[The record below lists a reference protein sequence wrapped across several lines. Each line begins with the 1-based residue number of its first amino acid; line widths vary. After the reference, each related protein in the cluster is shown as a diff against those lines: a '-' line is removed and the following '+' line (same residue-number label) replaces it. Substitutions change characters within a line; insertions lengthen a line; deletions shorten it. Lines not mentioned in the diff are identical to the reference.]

1 MTDLVEPAGAAA
13 LLEVKDLRKSFFG
26 VEVLKGM
33 SFRLEAGRVMGVIG
47 ENGSGKSTAAN
58 IITGLLRPSAGTMFI
73 RGQEYSP
80 VNARDAAAAGIGF
93 IQQELNLFE
102 NLTIAENLTIRAFPK
117 RIPWLPQIDRKRMR
131 ETAQALLQEVG
142 LDVDPGTPVNQL
154 PQGERQLVEI
164 AKALATDARIII
176 FDEPT
181 TSLTTREAAR
191 LFALVGRLRSRGIGI
206 IYISHI
212 LNDVLRLCD
221 DVITLR
227 DGVMVDVC
235 AAAELTVSRMIE
247 SMLGRPLVE
256 LFPERRKLAAASVPL
271 LEVRGLTQPGI
282 VADISFTVMAGEIVG
297 IAGLMGS
304 GRSEMAR
311 ILFGLDPAAA
321 GEVRVDGRLVAERS
335 PPACM
340 AASMAYL
347 TENRRADGL
356 MMPEGILANLTLAK
370 LTDLAGTSLAMV
382 PEGRLER
389 EAGEIAVAV
398 RIKAHDLRRQPVR
411 SLSGGNQQR
420 VVVGKWLLR
429 GPKVLVL
436 DEPTRG
442 IDVGAKAEI
451 YALVQHLAER
461 GAAILIISSEFEEL
475 FGTCDRILAM
485 AHGEIVAQFQGPA
498 FDRNAVLAATMQTQA
513 GAH

>member
-1 MTDLVEPAGAAA
+1 MNDRTGSASAPA
-13 LLEVKDLRKSFFG
+13 LLEVRDLRKSFFG
-26 VEVLKGM
+26 IEVLKGI
-33 SFRLEAGRVMGVIG
+33 SFRLEAGRVIGLIG

-58 IITGLLRPSAGTMFI
+58 IINGLFSPSAGTMWI
-73 RGQEYSP
+73 RGQEYAP
-80 VNARDAAAAGIGF
+80 LTTRDAAAAGIGF
-93 IQQELNLFE
+93 IHQELNLFE
-102 NLTIAENLTIRAFPK
+102 NLTVAENLTIRAFP
-117 RIPWLPQIDRKRMR
+117 RHISWFPHIDRRRMR
-131 ETAQALLQEVG
+131 ETAGKLLQEIG

-164 AKALATDARIII
+164 AKALAIDARIII

-181 TSLTTREAAR
+181 TSLTTREAGR
-191 LFALVGRLRSRGIGI
+191 LFALVGRLRARGIGI

-227 DGVMVDVC
+227 DGVMVDQC
-235 AAAELTVSRMIE
+235 PAADLTVSRMIE

-256 LFPERRKLAAASVPL
+256 LFPERRKLVAASVPMF
-271 LEVRGLTQPGI
+271 EVRGLTQAGI
-282 VADISFTVMAGEIVG
+282 VADVSFTVMAGEIVG

-304 GRSEMAR
+304 GRSVMAR
-311 ILFGLDPAAA
+311 VAFGLDPAAA
-321 GEVRVDGRLVAERS
+321 GEVRVDGRLVVERS

-340 AASMAYL
+340 AAGMAYL
-347 TENRRADGL
+347 TENRRTDGL
-356 MMPEGILANLTLAK
+356 MMSEGILANLTMAK
-370 LTDLAGTSLAMV
+370 LTDLADTSFAMV

-389 EAGEIAVAV
+389 AAGEIAEAV
-398 RIKAHDLRRQPVR
+398 RIKAHDLHRQPVR

-429 GPKVLVL
+429 DPKVLIL

-451 YALVQHLAER
+451 YALIQHLAER

-485 AHGEIVAQFQGPA
+485 AHGEIVVEFKGPE
-498 FDRNAVLAATMQTQA
+498 FDRGAVLAAAMQTQ
-513 GAH
+513 GGVH